1 MSGKGTSTVDRPST
15 PPSASDRGRSR
26 LGDITRPVQIDRRI
40 ITRQRRTTVL
50 LGVVALAIAGA
61 LAAALIV
68 LPVQTYFGQD
78 DRIAER
84 GDQVRQLET
93 VNDDLRREVERLQTE
108 DGIREAA
115 RAELGFIEVGETR
128 ESLLDLPDVP
138 TQLPAGWPYS
148 VVTAIVELRRTPPVA
163 AAPAP

>member
-78 DRIAER
+78 QRIAER

-93 VNDDLRREVERLQTE
+93 VNADLRREVERLQTE

-163 AAPAP
+163 PAPAP